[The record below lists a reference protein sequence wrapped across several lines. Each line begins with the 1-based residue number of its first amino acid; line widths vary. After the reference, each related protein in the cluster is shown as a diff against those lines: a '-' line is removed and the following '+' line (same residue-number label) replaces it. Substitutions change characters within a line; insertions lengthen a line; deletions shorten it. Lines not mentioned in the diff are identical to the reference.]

1 MKAILFDLDNTLYPP
16 ERELFSLIDQ
26 RINRYMC
33 EVVGIPAGDVDGLR
47 RRYWVDYGVTLGG
60 LIQHWAVDPEDY
72 LEYVHDVDVTTR
84 LSADAG
90 LRQMLQALPMR
101 RAVFTNGSRGHADR
115 VLGVLGLQG
124 VFEEIF
130 DIRVASYLP
139 KPYEAPYRKVLEHLS
154 LPGESCLMVEDSAAN
169 LATAKALG
177 MGTILVGGAEAPPY
191 VDVHIPHLAAL
202 PLALETW
209 LSPAGNPGPL
219 AGFPL

>member
-33 EVVGIPAGDVDGLR
+33 DVVGIPVADVDGLR
-47 RRYWVDYGVTLGG
+47 RRYWADYGVTLGG
-60 LIQHWAVDPEDY
+60 LIRHWGVDPEDY
-72 LEYVHDVDVTTR
+72 LEYVHDVDVAGR
-84 LSADAG
+84 LSADLG
-90 LRQMLQALPMR
+90 LRQMLQALPVR

-139 KPYEAPYRKVLEHLS
+139 KPHEAPYRKVLEHLS
-154 LPGESCLMVEDSAAN
+154 LAGENCLMVEDSAAN
-169 LATAKALG
+169 LATAKELG
-177 MGTILVGGAEAPPY
+177 MGTILVGAGQAPAF
-191 VDVHIPHLAAL
+191 VDVQIPQLSLLPQALA
-202 PLALETW
+202 TW
-209 LSPAGNPGPL
+209 WPAA
-219 AGFPL
+219 AGAATPWVK